1 MQLLLLVCFV
11 VFLLCLPVRLV
22 LSLCCGV
29 KLQPPGQAQTPGAA
43 NEDDFDEHDRDV
55 VINMP
60 EETISAEE
68 VVHLNRSLLPCPTVY
83 ATLLSCV
90 AKELVM
96 ARPKAYKGHNP
107 LYGHACAAF
116 SIHSATS

>member
-1 MQLLLLVCFV
+1 MLHCTQERPAARCLSQAKELARSCPGALTARWSVQLLLLVCFV

-29 KLQPPGQAQTPGAA
+29 KLQPPGPAQTPGAA

-60 EETISAEE
+60 EETITPEE
-68 VVHLNRSLLPCPTVY
+68 VLHINSYLVPCPIMY
-83 ATLLSCV
+83 V
-90 AKELVM
+90 A
-96 ARPKAYKGHNP
+96 P
-107 LYGHACAAF
+107 
-116 SIHSATS
+116 SS

>member
-1 MQLLLLVCFV
+1 MSRVVKSACCLHDALTAQWSAQLLLLVCFV

-29 KLQPPGQAQTPGAA
+29 KLQPPGQAQTPSAA

-60 EETISAEE
+60 EESVLAEE
-68 VVHLNRSLLPCPTVY
+68 VVYLYKELEPCPKLYVTF
-83 ATLLSCV
+83 LS
-90 AKELVM
+90 
-96 ARPKAYKGHNP
+96 
-107 LYGHACAAF
+107 
-116 SIHSATS
+116 